1 MARPRAN
8 DYAQKRR
15 RVLAAATEL
24 FARNGY
30 AITSMSDI
38 ADACGIAKS
47 VVYHYYDSKP
57 R

>member
-30 AITSMSDI
+30 AITIDNGWKEV
-38 ADACGIAKS
+38 AGTALTFVRRFD
-47 VVYHYYDSKP
+47 
-57 R
+57 